1 MVLVF
6 VATTVALEVSFAVG
20 WWVMKKS
27 VEATYYVS
35 KNTAVA
41 LYNVYQD
48 PPEWLYVKERLATK
62 PLAIEG

>member
-1 MVLVF
+1 MVLIF

-35 KNTAVA
+35 KNTATV

-48 PPEWLYVKERLATK
+48 PPDWLFVKDCFDDT

>member
-27 VEATYYVS
+27 VQATYYVS
-35 KNTAVA
+35 KNTAIA

-48 PPEWLYVKERLATK
+48 PPKWFYDKERLATK
-62 PLAIEG
+62 PIAIEG

>member
-35 KNTAVA
+35 KTTATA
-41 LYNVYQD
+41 LYNVYQY
-48 PPEWLYVKERLATK
+48 PPNWLFVNDRFDDT
-62 PLAIEG
+62 PMAIEG